1 LVYISQDMLRILEA
15 KVDEG
20 EFTVKDAERILGK
33 ERLAQT
39 LFDMYVQGL
48 VDAVGPERFITTDQA
63 RRILETWIS
72 LGKPAADPWLDTR
85 IYTMLHASIEAGGYI
100 PEKWRPILEER
111 GLATGEGPV
120 LEAYEVVEAIARSS
134 RRLHVSK
141 PLART
146 LIALPE
152 GPAANTYY
160 RGSGLAD
167 SLEAMGL
174 LAASIPLGHY
184 MVLTR
189 PGRLLRRALQQLNLD
204 SPSPL
209 VVSSEIREA
218 LERAVRGEALS
229 DAEKKVLGELG
240 YISGTGA
247 LRPAAHTVLSAW
259 RLLSEPYETPPFSL
273 SQKELL
279 LMESVK
285 EQWEKV
291 SNNPEEAPTPKLLK
305 EKLAPSWSGEYYSV
319 TLTLYH
325 LEAMGL
331 VERDIF
337 EKREV
342 IRLTGHG
349 EKILEA
355 SGGRPSTALA
365 ARALVEGD
373 AGRGP
378 SEKWIELARGEAL
391 LGVGGPT
398 RYGRALV
405 KAAREAVKS
414 LFLTGL
420 EALILKRLPQGR
432 SVRREMI
439 VESFKRYGEDIS
451 TALDKLET
459 RGLVKTTPVG
469 YIAITDLG
477 AKLKNAVLGVERGIA
492 TPVNP
497 VLIKVLRAVA
507 EMGTEDPARLINTL
521 RLDVD
526 TVKTAIVLARSAKYI
541 GRGSGLTESGKA
553 LLEIVEELGAEAAL
567 ESSG

>member
-1 LVYISQDMLRILEA
+1 MVYISQGMLKILEA
-15 KVDEG
+15 EVDAG
-20 EFTVKDAERILGK
+20 TFTTKDAEKLLGK
-33 ERLAQT
+33 EGLAQT

-48 VDAVGPERFITTDQA
+48 VDIAEPERFVTTDQA
-63 RRILETWIS
+63 RRILETWLS
-72 LGKPAADPWLDTR
+72 LGKPAADPWVDTR
-85 IYTMLHASIEAGGYI
+85 VFTMLHASIEAGGFI

-111 GLATGEGPV
+111 GLVEEYGPV

-146 LIALPE
+146 IIALPE

-174 LAASIPLGHY
+174 IASSIPLGHY
-184 MVLTR
+184 IAFTR

-204 SPSPL
+204 SPSPI
-209 VVSSEIREA
+209 VVSSEIKNL
-218 LERAVRGEALS
+218 LEKAVRGEKLEDS
-229 DAEKKVLGELG
+229 EKELLGELG

-247 LRPAAHTVLSAW
+247 IRPAAYTVLSAW

-273 SQKELL
+273 SRKELL
-279 LMESVK
+279 LMQNIEK
-285 EQWEKV
+285 QWEKA
-291 SNNPEEAPTPKLLK
+291 SHNPEEAPTPKLLK
-305 EKLAPSWSGEYYSV
+305 ERLTPSWSGEYYSI

-331 VERDIF
+331 VERDIY

-342 IRLTGHG
+342 IRLTEYG

-355 SGGRPSTALA
+355 SGGQPSTALA
-365 ARALVEGD
+365 SRALVEGD

-378 SEKWIELARGEAL
+378 SEAWIELARGEDL
-391 LGVGGPT
+391 LGIGGPT

-405 KAAREAVKS
+405 RAAREAEKS

-420 EALILKRLPQGR
+420 EALILKRLPEGR
-432 SVRREMI
+432 SVKRETI
-439 VESFKRYGEDIS
+439 IESFKRYGEDVS
-451 TALDKLET
+451 AALDKLET

-469 YIAITDLG
+469 YIALTDLG
-477 AKLKNAVLGVERGIA
+477 VKLKNAVLGVERGIA
-492 TPVNP
+492 TPVDP
-497 VLIKVLRAVA
+497 VLIKVLRAIS
-507 EMGTEDPARLINTL
+507 EIGTDDPARLINNL
-521 RLDVD
+521 RLDIES
-526 TVKTAIVLARSAKYI
+526 VKTALILARRAKYL
-541 GRGSGLTESGKA
+541 GKGSSLTESGKA
-553 LLEIVEELGAEAAL
+553 LLKIVEELAAETAL
-567 ESSG
+567 ESRA